1 MEEDMD
7 AYLALTHPEASHWSS
22 ALKGYAH
29 NLTMFNVR
37 QPFPLLLAS
46 HRILSSSDFEKVL
59 RGCVMI
65 AFRYNVIGNL
75 PTNEQE
81 RVYFSSAKHLND
93 GGVQTA
99 AQVLGELREIYPSDD
114 AFKQSFMDKIIRTTY
129 SRNNRVMR
137 YILCELEYHASGQA
151 YDLDN
156 DSFNIEHILPQHPEQ
171 GWDAFSEEEIESMVY
186 RIDNMVLLAK
196 SANKD
201 IANAPYP
208 IKQPVLAS
216 SVFKL
221 TQQVAQNNA
230 DWTPARIEQRQ
241 KQLAKQAVTVWRV
254 SQLSP

>member
-1 MEEDMD
+1 MD

-22 ALKGYAH
+22 ALKGYAQ

-93 GGVQTA
+93 NGVQTA

-186 RIDNMVLLAK
+186 RIGNMVLLAK

-216 SVFKL
+216 SVFEL